1 MSTVHRRIIA
11 LFVAIVVGVDNCFAC
26 PACKD
31 SFTSAGSNGSTG
43 DAYSWSILF
52 MLGVPLTIVIVASIF
67 ITRRLRQHPNTLTS

>member
-1 MSTVHRRIIA
+1 MSNVHRGIIA

-67 ITRRLRQHPNTLTS
+67 ITRRLRQHTNTLTS